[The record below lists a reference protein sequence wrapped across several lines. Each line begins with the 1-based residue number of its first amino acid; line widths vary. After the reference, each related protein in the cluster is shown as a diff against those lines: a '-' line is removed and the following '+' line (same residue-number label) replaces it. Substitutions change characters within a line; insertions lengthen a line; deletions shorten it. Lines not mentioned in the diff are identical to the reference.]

1 MSKTIDLIV
10 LTLLPLILSLF
21 AFFVWLSSLISFRK
35 FFYFPWG
42 DDRSTYPL
50 SLLDLLIY
58 NGVQAFFIVIL
69 FLVTIFI
76 YGWVLKKLTICKT
89 AKRGTHI
96 AIAVSWLFFSFSAY
110 SFAGFFCCPGLFPD
124 VFNSLWWLT
133 APEFIAFAI
142 FGEIYLMKKCR
153 ESRRFS
159 N

>member
-21 AFFVWLSSLISFRK
+21 AFFFWLSSLVRFRH

-50 SLLDLLIY
+50 SLRELVIY
-58 NGVQAFFIVIL
+58 NGVQACFIVIL

-76 YGWVLKKLTICKT
+76 YCWALEKLPICKT
-89 AKRGTHI
+89 AKRGTFI
-96 AIAVSWLFFSFSAY
+96 AIALGWIFFSFSAY
-110 SFAGFFCCPGLFPD
+110 SFASFFCCPGLFPD

-142 FGEIYLMKKCR
+142 LGEIYLMKKCR
-153 ESRRFS
+153 DSRRFS
-159 N
+159 K